1 MRDRRRP
8 AEPQPDYGEPGVVEP
23 LGFVGDDDQPPFA
36 PSVVASVMATRWQ
49 YATQFT
55 PGSEE
60 KQCVLYL
67 RTQSLSPLWVEG
79 DKTDHVSTETRREVF
94 AVSDE
99 VDELDLLD

>member
-8 AEPQPDYGEPGVVEP
+8 AAPQPFYGAPGVVEP
-23 LGFVGDDDQPPFA
+23 LGFVGDNDLPPFQ
-36 PSVVASVMATRWQ
+36 PHVVASVMATRWQ
-49 YATQFT
+49 DATQFA

-67 RTQSLSPLWVEG
+67 RTREHLPLWVEG
-79 DKTDHVSTETRREVF
+79 DRTDHVSKETRRELF

-99 VDELDLLD
+99 DEAEEWE

>member
-8 AEPQPDYGEPGVVEP
+8 AAPQPFYGDPGIVEP
-23 LGFVGDDDQPPFA
+23 LGFVGDNDLPPF
-36 PSVVASVMATRWQ
+36 PPHVVASVMATRWQ
-49 YATQFT
+49 DATEFP

-67 RTQSLSPLWVEG
+67 RMQSISPLWVSG

-99 VDELDLLD
+99 DDEEDLE

>member
-8 AEPQPDYGEPGVVEP
+8 AEPQPFYGEPGVVEP
-23 LGFVGDDDQPPFA
+23 LGLAGDDDQPPFA
-36 PSVVASVMATRWQ
+36 PSVVASVTATSWQ
-49 YATQFT
+49 DATQFT

-67 RTQSLSPLWVEG
+67 RTQSLSPLFVEG
-79 DKTDHVSTETRREVF
+79 DKTDHTSTETRRELF

-99 VDELDLLD
+99 CEEEDWE

>member
-8 AEPQPDYGEPGVVEP
+8 LQPQPDYGEPGVVEP
-23 LGFVGDDDQPPFA
+23 LGFIGDDDQLPFA
-36 PSVVASVMATRWQ
+36 PSVVASVMATRWKN
-49 YATQFT
+49 AIDFS

-67 RTQSLSPLWVEG
+67 RRQSHSPLWVEG
-79 DKTDHVSTETRREVF
+79 DRADHVCKETRRELF

-99 VDELDLLD
+99 DETEDFE

>member
-8 AEPQPDYGEPGVVEP
+8 AQPQPDYGEPGVVEP
-23 LGFVGDDDQPPFA
+23 LGFVGEDDLPPFS
-36 PSVVASVMATRWQ
+36 PSVVASVMATNWQ
-49 YATQFT
+49 GATEFT

-67 RTQSLSPLWVEG
+67 RTQSHSPLWVEG
-79 DKTDHVSTETRREVF
+79 DRTDHVSTETRRELF

-99 VDELDLLD
+99 CEAEDWE